1 MVVDRL
7 KNVEYKSITLKM
19 FQIQCLESKTETTTS
34 LYSKFSI
41 GPLAKG
47 QGITIGNA
55 LRRVLLSNLQGIA
68 ITGVRI
74 AGVNHEFS
82 TVQGV
87 KEDIIE
93 ILLNLKQI
101 IFKGNS
107 EVDAVGRLICQGP
120 NIVTAK
126 NIELPEGITVV
137 EERQYIATIT
147 SNISLEMEFLLEKDE
162 GYSMSEKKVSSIP
175 PGFLA
180 IDSVFMPVQKVN
192 FFVETSR
199 NKTSSELENL
209 ILEVYTNGSIEP
221 LDALSSAGKLLEKIF
236 GALCITN
243 SSMQTSFTEKQMED
257 EKQQEFDN
265 IMIEELELSVRAYN
279 CLRRA
284 NVHTLADL
292 LNYSQEELLEFK
304 NFGQKSA
311 DEVIESLKKRF
322 NRTLRN

>member
-1 MVVDRL
+1 
-7 KNVEYKSITLKM
+7 M
-19 FQIQCLESKTETTTS
+19 FQIQCLESKSETTTS

-74 AGVNHEFS
+74 AGVKHEFS
-82 TVQGV
+82 TIQGV

-101 IFKGNS
+101 IFKGNLDS
-107 EVDAVGRLICQGP
+107 GIVARLVCQGP
-120 NIVTAK
+120 KIVTAK
-126 NIELPEGITVV
+126 DIELPEDISLV
-137 EERQYIATIT
+137 EERQYIVSIA
-147 SNISLEMEFLLEKDE
+147 SNISLEMEFLIERGE
-162 GYSMSEKKVSSIP
+162 GYSLNGKKISIDQ

-199 NKTSSELENL
+199 SNASSELENL
-209 ILEVYTNGSIEP
+209 ILEIYTNGSIEP
-221 LDALSSAGKLLEKIF
+221 LDALSSASQLLEKIF
-236 GALCITN
+236 GALSITK
-243 SSMQTSFTEKQMED
+243 SPMRTSFVENQMED

-284 NVHTLADL
+284 NVHTLSDL
-292 LNYSQEELLEFK
+292 LKYSQEDLLEFK

-311 DEVIESLKKRF
+311 DEVAESLKKRF
-322 NRTLRN
+322 NKTLRK